1 MLAFKALESRC
12 SGQSPHGQAVPS
24 ALWLGG
30 LASLEGISQACCV
43 PLPVEFVTDGEA
55 LPGVCIWR
63 AWLLCRVAVG
73 ALYLG
78 NSDVVGQGSV

>member
-1 MLAFKALESRC
+1 MLAFKAVEGGR

-24 ALWLGG
+24 SLWLGG
-30 LASLEGISQACCV
+30 LTPLEGIAQACCV

-78 NSDVVGQGSV
+78 NCDVIGHGSV